1 MKLALALVAALSL
14 AACVDEPTDPAAGL
28 YGVGIGKAFQTDPT
42 QLVSRDEQPVG
53 RFGRF
58 DLGNFDKLVSEASW
72 IEEFTGTDWD
82 QICKECGLLGL
93 HMGEANKHEV
103 LVFTNAGKFIGS
115 VTANAL

>member
-42 QLVSRDEQPVG
+42 QLVSADEQQSS
-53 RFGRF
+53 RF
-58 DLGNFDKLVSEASW
+58 DPADFNKLASEANW

-93 HMGEANKHEV
+93 HMGEADKHEV

>member
-42 QLVSRDEQPVG
+42 QLVSRDEQTA
-53 RFGRF
+53 GRF
-58 DLGNFDKLVSEASW
+58 DPGDFNKLASEASW

-82 QICKECGLLGL
+82 QVCKECGLLGL
-93 HMGEANKHEV
+93 HMGEADRHEV
-103 LVFTNAGKFIGS
+103 LVFTNAGRFMGS
-115 VTANAL
+115 VTATAL